1 MIRRLNTPPANLKD
15 VPGKRQPRA
24 AYALPTFFTA
34 VNMFL
39 GYTAILK
46 SYAGVVKLSAG
57 ALGPSPEFEHAAI
70 MIGVAVLTDGIDG
83 RVARMTNTVSDFGR
97 EMDSLADA
105 ITFGLAPAVL
115 AFAWGVQFVDASGN
129 PFFREH
135 LLQIGYFI
143 SFLFMLCGASRLARF
158 NVTTNPIPKNPGR
171 PDRKYFVGLPIP
183 AAAGFVAA
191 VVYALN
197 SDPIRWWIPSVLWLA
212 LLALLSFLM
221 VSTWRYRSFKD
232 LSLLRPRSPL
242 FIIFVASFIYLVIA
256 YSKAIFITMGVLYVG
271 SGIAVR
277 IGGILRRHLR
287 PHPEPR
293 GT

>member
-1 MIRRLNTPPANLKD
+1 MIRRLNLPANLKA

-46 SYAGVVKLSAG
+46 SYAGVVKLSNG
-57 ALGPSPEFEHAAI
+57 ALGPSPEFEQAAI

-115 AFAWGVQFVDASGN
+115 AFAWGVQFVDPSGHAL
-129 PFFREH
+129 FRGH

-191 VVYALN
+191 IVYA
-197 SDPIRWWIPSVLWLA
+197 SHSVVDSERTLA
-212 LLALLSFLM
+212 RVAGAARVPHGQHVALSQLQ
-221 VSTWRYRSFKD
+221 RSQFAA
-232 LSLLRPRSPL
+232 
-242 FIIFVASFIYLVIA
+242 ASFAAFYHFCCELYL
-256 YSKAIFITMGVLYVG
+256 
-271 SGIAVR
+271 SGGR
-277 IGGILRRHLR
+277 LFEDSLRNDGGPLRR
-287 PHPEPR
+287 
-293 GT
+293 